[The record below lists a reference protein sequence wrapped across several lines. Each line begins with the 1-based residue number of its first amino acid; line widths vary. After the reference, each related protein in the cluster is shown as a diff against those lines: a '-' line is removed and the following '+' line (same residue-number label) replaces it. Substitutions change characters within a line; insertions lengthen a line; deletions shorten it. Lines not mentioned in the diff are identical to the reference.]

1 MMKAVSCAVIWID
14 YLYIFF
20 CFCLMINNFKNKISD
35 ILYMYRTYEIG
46 FFMNDFDVITIIKRS
61 RRQFSKI
68 LYQKLKKDTNK
79 LVVKGFSSIDFFFMH
94 N

>member
-1 MMKAVSCAVIWID
+1 
-14 YLYIFF
+14 
-20 CFCLMINNFKNKISD
+20 
-35 ILYMYRTYEIG
+35 MYRTHEIG